1 MNRLL
6 ILLFIL
12 IDVNVLFSQET
23 LSDTYT
29 PSGNGYI
36 MTVPF
41 EFKFLNCIGS
51 DGIPHLSV
59 GKITKNAVSNKYK
72 YNGKIYTEEDL
83 GSESFS
89 NMTKYIGYTDIE
101 VVIWDGNWQ
110 LGTVRLTNVTG
121 YNVGCQGQLY
131 DVFKKLGINGKEY
144 KEKINLLSIGNIR
157 IIKISNSDAGLEMK
171 IKDYDKNNKIK
182 SLIDDANYSF
192 SYKRYE
198 DAENICNEI
207 KKIDYSN
214 ARANEI
220 LEKIKAIRKEE
231 IKKLDYNQF
240 ILKGDNYY
248 AKKDFTNAIQ
258 EYKSALNTG
267 YDNEKA
273 QSKIREVET
282 AEEKNNDLK
291 EKEEEKVELEKP
303 ELGKVQ
309 TQQKENKTI
318 TSKDNDDD
326 FWNGK
331 SESTKN
337 TIKTNNKG
345 ALNKTTSNNQ
355 NDKTHY
361 ESAIENIDKGN
372 LSQAIK
378 DLELQKAYT
387 SDPVE
392 RAKIDANIQ
401 SVNSRQNYENDWAI
415 MNQRIERDNYLN
427 QQSLEFVNN
436 VDAASNGDHL
446 VAASQKFGY
455 ALGSAVAGK
464 IDVNSITG
472 TAVSVINLLGEKK
485 REKEEL
491 EAKKRAI
498 KEKIAEEDRMRELER
513 QNFLNGLKRERKLVI
528 NNLPNYTY
536 PNYLTNEAN
545 TTYYYFAIYTNQDIL
560 NTDYPEVDITD
571 IIEIRKYKDG
581 TWPFEND
588 FKADLQKLSSKSIKH
603 IIGFANYENAANK
616 LSDIIN
622 GFGKG
627 GIKLL
632 FLKASE
638 SVSSKSA
645 ESDKDFWGNSL
656 KTKKSKS
663 TKKVIQKDSVSKKE
677 DFWGKPIKTKE

>member
-101 VVIWDGNWQ
+101 LVIWDGNWQ

-192 SYKRYE
+192 SYMRYE

-220 LEKIKAIRKEE
+220 LEKIKVIRKEE
-231 IKKLDYNQF
+231 TKKLDYNQF

-273 QSKIREVET
+273 QSKVREAET
-282 AEEKNNDLK
+282 AEEKRAAAKEDKSGNNSETKKNEGTLIIPDNSGENSNSNESENEEGSSESDSSYNSRNSLIDLYNQLVYNADVMRANGQAGTPAYNRTMNEIRQLESRLGISGSNSYSSQATINDLAYSAAQM
-291 EKEEEKVELEKP
+291 LSLIP
-303 ELGKVQ
+303 EAD
-309 TQQKENKTI
+309 
-318 TSKDNDDD
+318 SY
-326 FWNGK
+326 
-331 SESTKN
+331 
-337 TIKTNNKG
+337 
-345 ALNKTTSNNQ
+345 TSNIGLSFSLNYVNNISLVLTEGWVWGNIFLDMKFAGVVVPTKGWKYDQEINTSSRFELQ
-355 NDKTHY
+355 NF
-361 ESAIENIDKGN
+361 AIDNNADPMDLFVKRGSGGDYSYYKYNKNMLGFGGGMGLAFGFVIPIEKMF
-372 LSQAIK
+372 AIK
-378 DLELQKAYT
+378 
-387 SDPVE
+387 
-392 RAKIDANIQ
+392 
-401 SVNSRQNYENDWAI
+401 
-415 MNQRIERDNYLN
+415 M
-427 QQSLEFVNN
+427 
-436 VDAASNGDHL
+436 G
-446 VAASQKFGY
+446 VAADGEITTLYYKFGY
-455 ALGSAVAGK
+455 GYEADFCIGKWIIGLGYKTSEYYDPQPSK
-464 IDVNSITG
+464 IG
-472 TAVSVINLLGEKK
+472 Y
-485 REKEEL
+485 
-491 EAKKRAI
+491 
-498 KEKIAEEDRMRELER
+498 
-513 QNFLNGLKRERKLVI
+513 QNKV
-528 NNLPNYTY
+528 
-536 PNYLTNEAN
+536 
-545 TTYYYFAIYTNQDIL
+545 IL
-560 NTDYPEVDITD
+560 NDPELMFST
-571 IIEIRKYKDG
+571 
-581 TWPFEND
+581 
-588 FKADLQKLSSKSIKH
+588 
-603 IIGFANYENAANK
+603 NY
-616 LSDIIN
+616 SD
-622 GFGKG
+622 
-627 GIKLL
+627 
-632 FLKASE
+632 
-638 SVSSKSA
+638 
-645 ESDKDFWGNSL
+645 DL
-656 KTKKSKS
+656 KTLDNDPPDSNQIKNHF
-663 TKKVIQKDSVSKKE
+663 VIRLAYA
-677 DFWGKPIKTKE
+677 W